1 MRFQAPLSVAGTSLA
16 LSCTI
21 NRARADDACV
31 KEDPVNKQPGHRA
44 RPGVSPAW
52 HRLMLLEG
60 AVTSLRSLREAF
72 DCDDEASLEEF
83 GNRCRAILMALGVDT
98 DTRVEHGLARRLA
111 ALHSFLHGLL
121 VQASRPSDLD
131 DVLEIIEFQRDAWRD
146 AVVLLRRHDAGT
158 SSIEIEA

>member
-1 MRFQAPLSVAGTSLA
+1 
-16 LSCTI
+16 
-21 NRARADDACV
+21 
-31 KEDPVNKQPGHRA
+31 
-44 RPGVSPAW
+44 
-52 HRLMLLEG
+52 MLLEG

-72 DCDDEASLEEF
+72 ETGDEDAIVEYGHRS
-83 GNRCRAILMALGVDT
+83 RAILMDLGVDT

-111 ALHSFLHGLL
+111 ALHAFLHGLL
-121 VQASRPSDLD
+121 AQATRTADLD